1 MMTRRV
7 VMMAFAVSFGSAM
20 SASAQTPANS
30 TLIEILKRS
39 ARNSTVIVQPTVS
52 GNLVPV
58 GTQTPGTSNTTL
70 KVSPL
75 LVDPK
80 APPPTECGPRPP
92 RQV

>member
-30 TLIEILKRS
+30 TLIELLKRS
-39 ARNSTVIVQPTVS
+39 AQNASALVEPNASVDVEPIVP
-52 GNLVPV
+52 P
-58 GTQTPGTSNTTL
+58 TPGTFN

-80 APPPTECGPRPP
+80 SPPPTECGPRPP
-92 RQV
+92 RRV